1 MLNTKNKNKG
11 QVLVLVALSLVVF
24 IGFAALAI
32 DIAYFY
38 HTKHQLQGAADA
50 AALAGAS
57 QLRGATDVAAFGN
70 HSSARREAW
79 KFACK
84 NKAAGQDTY
93 VVVAEADRA
102 GCDNVPSGVYVGNTG
117 DIVVGNWSGSFT
129 PGGTPVNAV
138 QVTARRTDAP
148 TEGTGM
154 SKVKTFFGGI
164 FGLIPGGSAVKYV
177 SISAKAIAAITQAK
191 VLPIAVNEYW
201 LEGDASRQPYAPC
214 AHAYPR
220 SFVRKTTV
228 GNQDNVPPSP
238 TDPADCRSWGRTFA
252 ILGVN
257 AESNVNPQNINSYVY
272 LDTRSRN
279 HDGSGVSWFDVDP
292 DADVSCDNC
301 SDGFKKVYGIYTAG
315 TKTTGD
321 ISPQKFREH
330 LTYLHKGFPD
340 NYLLPT
346 AVEEQYR
353 VGYTASNYPI
363 PTSECPYAT
372 VPYFPS
378 GGGQPINKDKALED
392 EVDGMKFY
400 DRFPKGQKV
409 VALVYDGTYVP
420 TPGKPYAVTIVG
432 YVLLE
437 IDGYSPANPRN
448 LLNPNFLR
456 DRGSTAYAHAISDI
470 EEPSSSFGTCDTA
483 FFDAVRTLK
492 MQGGN
497 IRLVQ

>member
-1 MLNTKNKNKG
+1 MFDTKNKNKG

-32 DIAYFY
+32 DVGYFY
-38 HTKHQLQGAADA
+38 HTKNQLQGAADA

-57 QLRGATDVAAFGN
+57 QLRGATDVTAFGN

-79 KFACK
+79 RFACN
-84 NKAAGQDTY
+84 NKAAG
-93 VVVAEADRA
+93 DRVFLEVSA
-102 GCDNVPSGVYVGNTG
+102 SNCDPVPSLPTANDG
-117 DIVVGNWSGSFT
+117 DIVVGHWNGNDV
-129 PGGTPVNAV
+129 VNPATGETVDAV
-138 QVTARRTDAP
+138 KVRARRTDETP
-148 TEGTGM
+148 GM
-154 SKVKTFFGGI
+154 SKVGTFFGKI
-164 FGLIPGGSAVKYV
+164 FGVDAVK
-177 SISAKAIAAITQAK
+177 ISATAIAAITQAK

-201 LEGDASRQPYAPC
+201 LQGDVNKRPYENC
-214 AHAYPR
+214 AHLYPR

-228 GNQDNVPPSP
+228 NGEDNVPPSS
-238 TDPADCRSWGRTFA
+238 TDSTCLSWGRTFG

-279 HDGSGVSWFDVDP
+279 HDGSGVSWFDVNP
-292 DADVSCDNC
+292 NADVTC
-301 SDGFKKVYGIYTAG
+301 STCSSGFYNVTAV

-321 ISPQKFREH
+321 ISPQKFIEH
-330 LTYLHKGFPD
+330 LTYLHEGFPD

-346 AVEEQYR
+346 AVNEQYR
-353 VGYTASNYPI
+353 TNYPAPAPNYLI

-372 VPYFPS
+372 VPYFSS
-378 GGGQPINKDKALED
+378 GGGQPINKEKALED

-400 DRFPKGQKV
+400 DRFTKGQKV

-437 IDGYSPANPRN
+437 IDGYSSANPRN

-470 EEPSSSFGTCDTA
+470 VQPSSSFGTCDTS

-492 MQGGN
+492 IQGGS